1 MNAIHPTSN
10 DTTPGATLA
19 KACLASCQKLV
30 TQIQKT
36 KDAILAEFREALG
49 AQDHLLRLALNE
61 AEALAWQTAYPH
73 LVFPALAAEKAQAV
87 ATWHAR
93 QRIHA
98 LN

>member
-1 MNAIHPTSN
+1 MNAFHPTRN

-30 TQIQKT
+30 AQMQKT

-98 LN
+98 LY